1 MIAMEYGKAFAF
13 MTDDQDWIKK
23 FLLAAVMVFIPV
35 LGGFLLL
42 GYSLEITRRVIKS
55 ESPVL
60 PEWSDFGDFLKKGF
74 VSFIVVFVYTLPTL
88 LLSACAQAPQVALLV
103 SDSRDNSIQMM
114 AAGIALCFA
123 CLTLLVG
130 LVTGLLAP
138 IALGRVA
145 DTGQIG
151 SAFRFDEMFKL
162 LRTKPGIYLITVM
175 IISLTALILV
185 PIGTLACFVGLFPVV
200 AYINLVAAHLYG
212 QAYKVTKAE
221 SGLA

>member
-13 MTDDQDWIKK
+13 MTDDQEWIKK

-55 ESPVL
+55 ESPAL

-74 VSFIVVFVYTLPTL
+74 SAFIVVFVYTLPTA
-88 LLSACAQAPQVALLV
+88 LLSACAQAPQVAMLV
-103 SDSRDNSIQMM
+103 SDSSDGTFQMIG
-114 AAGIALCFA
+114 AGVAVCFA

-130 LVTGLLAP
+130 LVTGLLTP

-162 LRTKPGIYLITVM
+162 LRTKPGIYLIVM
-175 IISLTALILV
+175 VIVSLATLILA
-185 PIGTLACFVGLFPVV
+185 PIGILACFVGLFPVI

-212 QAYKVTKAE
+212 QAYRVCKAE

>member
-13 MTDDQDWIKK
+13 MTDDEAWIKK
-23 FLLAAVMVFIPV
+23 FLLATVMMFIPV

-74 VSFIVVFVYTLPTL
+74 LAFIVTFVYTLPAA
-88 LLSACAQAPQVALLV
+88 LLSACAQAPLIL
-103 SDSRDNSIQMM
+103 SSLGDDSTVQLI
-114 AAGIALCFA
+114 GGGVGVCFA
-123 CLTLLVG
+123 CVAF
-130 LVTGLLAP
+130 VIALASAMLIP
-138 IALGRVA
+138 IALGRIA

-151 SAFRFDEMFKL
+151 TAFRFDELFKL
-162 LRTKPGIYLITVM
+162 LRTKPAIYLIT
-175 IISLTALILV
+175 LILVSVAGLVLV
-185 PIGTLACFVGLFPVV
+185 PIGMVACFVGIFPAV

-212 QAYKVTKAE
+212 QAYRVAKIE